1 MDLMHTK
8 PSQNLNA
15 LKQYFA
21 NTKTNDLKIQS
32 RTIHIPIIHSDANR
46 HKTLCSKE
54 YFLSECI
61 LQLLIISLYIQS
73 QRSTI
78 SLTNDNKIGCIII
91 RQISIHGFS
100 RVMI

>member
-32 RTIHIPIIHSDANR
+32 RTIQAREKD
-46 HKTLCSKE
+46 
-54 YFLSECI
+54 
-61 LQLLIISLYIQS
+61 LY
-73 QRSTI
+73 
-78 SLTNDNKIGCIII
+78 L
-91 RQISIHGFS
+91 
-100 RVMI
+100 